1 MYINSGT
8 FIRDRRLYI
17 PPSSSVTLQILIPSN
32 LYWRANKSFL
42 TAITEISYSVP
53 TNKLIKELRKK
64 LNNDQIN
71 LSKLYGFENKTDKI
85 LTVKLKKED
94 FILPTAFPLTNQVL
108 LADIDASNDLKTI
121 FDSTRTIPEKA
132 ENVPAP
138 ENNKGTLDTQI
149 EKN

>member
-1 MYINSGT
+1 MK
-8 FIRDRRLYI
+8 F
-17 PPSSSVTLQILIPSN
+17 
-32 LYWRANKSFL
+32 
-42 TAITEISYSVP
+42 
-53 TNKLIKELRKK
+53 
-64 LNNDQIN
+64 
-71 LSKLYGFENKTDKI
+71 
-85 LTVKLKKED
+85 KKED